1 MSVAGRTETSG
12 ADRDGTAYVSA
23 GLDPRDTTI
32 VAALDTWAARTP
44 DRAALEFE
52 GRRIS
57 FSHLEALSRRVAGG
71 LRAMGVGRGARI
83 VYYAKNSDDF
93 YVLLLGAARAGVV
106 LAPINWRLPAR
117 EAAQIAEDC
126 GSAAHFVSA
135 DLREAFT
142 RALPGRLAERP
153 VVTLGTLEGCGFHD
167 WIAAQPAM
175 AEDPGAHPDDV
186 LLQLYTSG
194 TTGRPKGAMLSH
206 ASVLVPQRLRLD
218 ADVSWDRWTPDDATL
233 VAMPLGHIGGCRLGL
248 LALCNGARAVVTPEF
263 KPERL
268 LDLIEQAGVTRLFIV
283 PTALRL
289 LLDDPRTA
297 GADFSRLKTLFYGA
311 SPMPLPLLRESLR
324 VIGCGFVQLY
334 GMTETCGAIVAL
346 GPEDHDPEGGP
357 EMRSTGRALPGV
369 EVAIVGVDGLR
380 APTGTP
386 GEIVT
391 RSASNM
397 VGYWN
402 DPDATRATIDA
413 DGWLRTGDVGSLDGR
428 GYLTIHDR
436 VKDVVISGGENIYPA
451 EVEAVFVEHPSIA
464 EAAVIGV
471 PDAKWGEAVKAILVP
486 RPGAQPDADELIDWA
501 RGRIGFKAPKTI
513 DFAAD
518 LPRNASGKVLKRSLR
533 EPHWKGQSRQVN

>member
-1 MSVAGRTETSG
+1 MDVGRQSQIDV
-12 ADRDGTAYVSA
+12 ADRRGATSAAA
-23 GLDPRDTTI
+23 GLDPRDETI
-32 VAALDTWAARTP
+32 VAALGSWAARTP
-44 DRAALEFE
+44 DRIALEFE
-52 GRRIS
+52 SRRIS
-57 FSHLEALSRRVAGG
+57 FTRLEALSRQIAGG
-71 LRAMGVGRGARI
+71 LAALGIRRGDRI

-106 LAPINWRLPAR
+106 LVPINWRLSVR
-117 EAAQIAEDC
+117 EATQIAEDC
-126 GSAAHFVSA
+126 GSAAHFISN
-135 DLREAFT
+135 DLAGSFRGD
-142 RALPGRLAERP
+142 LSGRLAQRP
-153 VVTLGTLEGCGFHD
+153 LITLGTLEDSGFHD
-167 WIAAQPAM
+167 WIAAHAAV
-175 AEDPGAHPDDV
+175 AEDAAGHPGDV

-206 ASVLVPQRLRLD
+206 RSVLVPQRLRLD
-218 ADVSWDRWTPDDATL
+218 ADVSWDRWAPDDATL

-297 GADFSRLKTLFYGA
+297 RADFSRLKILFYGA
-311 SPMPLPLLRESLR
+311 SPMPLPLLREGLR

-357 EMRSTGRALPGV
+357 KMGSTGRALPGV
-369 EVAIVGVDGLR
+369 EVAIVDAEGRHLP
-380 APTGTP
+380 ASNA

-391 RSASNM
+391 RSPSNM
-397 VGYWN
+397 IGYWN
-402 DPDATRATIDA
+402 DPDATRETIDA
-413 DGWLRTGDVGSLDGR
+413 DGWLHTGDVGSLDGA

-451 EVEAVFVEHPSIA
+451 EVEAVFVEHPAIA

-486 RPGAQPDADELIDWA
+486 RPGAHPDADELIEWA
-501 RGRIGFKAPKTI
+501 RGRIGFKAPKSI
-513 DFAAD
+513 DFAAE

-533 EPHWKGQSRQVN
+533 ELHWKGQNRQVN